1 MVWPVPLQVGSSWP
15 SSSILTSSP
24 RCLWPN
30 SFRKVQQFSWLCMVL
45 PLSECGPYR
54 RFSNSSS
61 SWTLLTPFANLLSLA
76 KSHSKGKTEHGD
88 HPVVLWA
95 TSQTYIIPSLWLLL
109 FALFWRARQDLTI
122 CENWPQE
129 SENGA
134 VFGLLPFTLGVSGP
148 RHWEVLF
155 AIHCR
160 EKQFWLGERKVN
172 LATAYGQ
179 KARPRGTRNSGFN
192 NSHLI
197 LKFMT

>member
-1 MVWPVPLQVGSSWP
+1 MVWPVPLPVGSSWRP
-15 SSSILTSSP
+15 SSILTRFP

-109 FALFWRARQDLTI
+109 FALFWRARQALTI

-129 SENGA
+129 SENGGCIWFVA
-134 VFGLLPFTLGVSGP
+134 FYFRGVRSQALRSLICHTLQRKTILAWGKKSESGNGI
-148 RHWEVLF
+148 RTE
-155 AIHCR
+155 
-160 EKQFWLGERKVN
+160 
-172 LATAYGQ
+172 
-179 KARPRGTRNSGFN
+179 GTTQRNSQ
-192 NSHLI
+192 LR
-197 LKFMT
+197 LQ